1 MTLPGFFQGT
11 GMPDAGWWEALFS
24 DPAAILKSVG
34 LPSGSYAVDLCSGD
48 GWFTLQMARIARH
61 VVAVDID
68 ASLLERS
75 RARLLESGATN
86 CTFVAGDAYELQSMV
101 PEPADFVFLA
111 NALHGVPDRPK
122 LIRAIKAVLKP
133 DGLLVVVNW
142 HDRPREETK
151 IFGESRGPSSEL
163 RMSPSQTVEAIL
175 PAGFIHQR
183 TVEIPPYH
191 YGAVFRKPA

>member
-1 MTLPGFFQGT
+1 
-11 GMPDAGWWEALFS
+11 MPDAGWWEALFS

-48 GWFTLQMARIARH
+48 GWFTLQMARMARH
-61 VVAVDID
+61 VLALDID

-75 RARLLESGATN
+75 RTRLLESGATN
-86 CTFVAGDAYELQSMV
+86 CTFVAGDANELQSMA

-122 LIRAIKAVLKP
+122 LIRAIKAALKP
-133 DGLLVVVNW
+133 DGILVVVNW
-142 HDRPREETK
+142 HDRPREETRV
-151 IFGESRGPSSEL
+151 FGEPRGPSSEL
-163 RMSPSQTVEAIL
+163 RMSPSKTIEAIRL
-175 PAGFIHQR
+175 GGFIHEK